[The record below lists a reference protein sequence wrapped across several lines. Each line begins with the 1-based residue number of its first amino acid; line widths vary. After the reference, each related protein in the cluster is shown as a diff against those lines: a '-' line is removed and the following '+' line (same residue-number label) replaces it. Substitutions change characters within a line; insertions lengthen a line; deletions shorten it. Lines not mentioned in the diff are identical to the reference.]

1 MFALATVMIG
11 GSAVVWLAGAFGG
24 ILGGA
29 GPVVL
34 GPSQATGAL
43 ARLPRH
49 LGDPA
54 AAWSASSRGDLP
66 GRTGMTAA
74 LIAALVL
81 VVVLAVAVL
90 AAVQRARRGGHGG
103 RRRGAR
109 WARRGDLR
117 ELRVRRPERGRVILG
132 RHEGALVAAEPR
144 ASVMVVAPA
153 EAGKTTGL
161 VVPRVAGMG
170 RTRARHERE
179 GRPDPRHL
187 RCPLDPG

>member
-43 ARLPRH
+43 AHLPRH

-74 LIAALVL
+74 LVAACLVSSSRSPCSRRCN
-81 VVVLAVAVL
+81 ARG
-90 AAVQRARRGGHGG
+90 AAGTADAGGARGGRAAATCVSCGSGG
-103 RRRGAR
+103 R
-109 WARRGDLR
+109 
-117 ELRVRRPERGRVILG
+117 
-132 RHEGALVAAEPR
+132 
-144 ASVMVVAPA
+144 S
-153 EAGKTTGL
+153 AGG
-161 VVPRVAGMG
+161 
-170 RTRARHERE
+170 
-179 GRPDPRHL
+179 
-187 RCPLDPG
+187 

>member
-43 ARLPRH
+43 AHLPRH

-74 LIAALVL
+74 LV

-187 RCPLDPG
+187 RGAQLAG

>member
-11 GSAVVWLAGAFGG
+11 GSGVVWLAGALGG

-34 GPSQATGAL
+34 GPSQATGVL

-54 AAWSASSRGDLP
+54 AAWPASSRGDLP

-74 LIAALVL
+74 LIAALVA

-90 AAVQRARRGGHGG
+90 AVVQRARRGGRGG
-103 RRRGAR
+103 RRRAR
-109 WARRGDLR
+109 G
-117 ELRVRRPERGRVILG
+117 GR
-132 RHEGALVAAEPR
+132 AAATC
-144 ASVMVVAPA
+144 ASCACGGPSV
-153 EAGKTTGL
+153 GG
-161 VVPRVAGMG
+161 
-170 RTRARHERE
+170 
-179 GRPDPRHL
+179 
-187 RCPLDPG
+187 